1 MSHKSK
7 KSKNRKNR
15 RLPVMAAQPATA
27 VPGQVAPAKP
37 TPIKSITTPA
47 GAAVIPASVKYATL
61 PAELKRVGL
70 FTAAVLILL
79 IVLWVAFR

>member
-7 KSKNRKNR
+7 HSKNRKNR
-15 RLPVMAAQPATA
+15 RPPVMAPQPATA
-27 VPGQVAPAKP
+27 APGQVAPAKP
-37 TPIKSITTPA
+37 APA
-47 GAAVIPASVKYATL
+47 GTFNMPAAVAIPASVKYAAL